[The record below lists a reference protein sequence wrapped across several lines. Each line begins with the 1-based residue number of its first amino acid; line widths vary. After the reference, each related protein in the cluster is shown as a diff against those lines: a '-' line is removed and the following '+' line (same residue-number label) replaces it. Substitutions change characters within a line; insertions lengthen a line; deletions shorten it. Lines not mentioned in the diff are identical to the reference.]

1 MVKVLSSSYFYFLF
15 SFLPFPFLHV
25 RPSPPQTSDINLM
38 LLGDEANACRR
49 GCAAT
54 HMPRLYPT
62 LMYYSGPTIGSFCRK
77 SQQKKPVA
85 AYTVQS
91 AAAGCNHIRQT
102 LCTPNVQKLPSPP
115 VGRTFPIPKAR
126 TLCHPP
132 VPPTDRD
139 TFLSLYTWHHGRR
152 LLPKGSHHPS
162 PSDFAPSSFHTSNG
176 AKSRAPFQ
184 DGKSVDPCSTSQRW
198 SAGSRRT

>member
-1 MVKVLSSSYFYFLF
+1 
-15 SFLPFPFLHV
+15 
-25 RPSPPQTSDINLM
+25 M

-49 GCAAT
+49 GCTAT
-54 HMPRLYPT
+54 HMTRLYPT

-77 SQQKKPVA
+77 SQQKKPAA

-102 LCTPNVQKLPSPP
+102 LCTQRSKAAIPALFQFPKHEHCVTPQCRQQTVTLSSVCLP
-115 VGRTFPIPKAR
+115 
-126 TLCHPP
+126 
-132 VPPTDRD
+132 
-139 TFLSLYTWHHGRR
+139 TWHHGRR
-152 LLPKGSHHPS
+152 LLPKSSHHPS
-162 PSDFAPSSFHTSNG
+162 PSDFAPSSLHTSNG